1 MIFKDGVPMRRVAGA
16 DIVEEFVKEVELL
29 RQEGA
34 SAKSLLEEKKLV
46 QIT

>member
-16 DIVEEFVKEVELL
+16 DIVEEFVKEVEQL
-29 RQEGA
+29 RKEGSA
-34 SAKSLLEEKKLV
+34 AKSLITDKPLV